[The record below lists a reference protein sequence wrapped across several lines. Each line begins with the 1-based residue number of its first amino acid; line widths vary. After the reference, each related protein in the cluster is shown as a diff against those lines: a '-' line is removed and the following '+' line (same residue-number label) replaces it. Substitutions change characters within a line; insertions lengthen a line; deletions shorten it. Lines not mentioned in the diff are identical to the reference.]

1 MLCGLSLIAA
11 MVAGKASADQLPILD
26 AENGVQE
33 WRVVT
38 DGVMGGVSRAAM
50 LEDQSQGRSCLRLR
64 GQVSLENNGGFVQIS
79 RDLADIAGGDFSGYH
94 GLELEVAGNGET
106 YNLHLKTAD
115 LWFPWQSFRASFDAS
130 PEWRTIRIP
139 FERFEPYRTSDELD
153 LRGLRRIGIVAIGRA
168 FEADLCVSRLV
179 FYRDPGTL
187 H

>member
-64 GQVSLENNGGFVQIS
+64 GQVSLENNGGFV
-79 RDLADIAGGDFSGYH
+79 
-94 GLELEVAGNGET
+94 AGNGET

-115 LWFPWQSFRASFDAS
+115 LWFPWQSFRASFEAS
-130 PEWRTIRIP
+130 SEWRTVRIP
-139 FERFEPYRTSDELD
+139 FEQFEPYRTRAELD
-153 LRGLRRIGIVAIGRA
+153 LQALRRIGIVAIGRA